1 MRKLSN
7 NSLWAVLLLSFV
19 CLFGGSA
26 AQAQIP
32 VTNAEGTK
40 HNFKYYLNQVKEGKI
55 TADITTQ
62 VTKVT
67 TAIGDQT
74 KGLSE
79 FVKKSKEKIEKA
91 KEQFDKYKKQVEEY
105 KAEYDKYKEQVRQ
118 LKADVEKTVADAKN
132 TVNQVKDGINT
143 AKDIVNSAGDIVSSA
158 GEMAKGQLGELASA
172 AGVDSSALSGVL
184 GGNSGGSSA
193 DTDTNPVTNSS
204 DSTYSGSTST
214 PAISSSSGSSGGS
227 TTSSAGYSSSGS
239 NVSSVSSSSVSGVA
253 GGSAGMAGSNS
264 SSVGVGSNAGSSAYG
279 SNSAV
284 ADSYT
289 APVSSRKAFSSAAS
303 SSTAASSS
311 AAVSSAADTLSVAA
325 SAAEPVVTAESA
337 AMMSNSAVSDSLV
350 VAVDNQYET
359 PVAAS
364 PQISSAVMSSTTEM
378 QKNIMPISTATAVRS
393 SLAQPVTA
401 TPLSDLQIQNKQV
414 QTQVK
419 DKNFIGTSLNT
430 TDIQTAKTPQTRQI
444 KPVRRSFKPRNSDL
458 RSEVSP
464 LQSFAQARYSETLA
478 FAMLK
483 LSDNGTDING
493 TFIVPPTVNMPCGL
507 SSSTALENGNMD
519 KCLIKF
525 NDAAKRPQAEEVE
538 STQAYYAQG
547 KKELIAA
554 YIAEAYK
561 AQRET
566 EDFTEKVLSPI
577 ELAVAPTE
585 LDIYSNIVEA
595 NKAVVTAINGIL
607 KIKSSR
613 LALDIYNNYGT
624 YRFSSPEE
632 DE

>member
-19 CLFGGSA
+19 YLFGSSA

-40 HNFKYYLNQVKEGKI
+40 HNLKYYLNQVKEGKF
-55 TADITTQ
+55 TLDTTTQ

-193 DTDTNPVTNSS
+193 DTDTNHVTNSS

-239 NVSSVSSSSVSGVA
+239 NVSPVSSSSVSGVA

-289 APVSSRKAFSSAAS
+289 APVSSRKAFV
-303 SSTAASSS
+303 STTSPS
-311 AAVSSAADTLSVAA
+311 AVSSPVEASTAVDTLSVMA

-337 AMMSNSAVSDSLV
+337 AMMSNAAVSDSLA
-350 VAVDNQYET
+350 VAVDNQYGT

-364 PQISSAVMSSTTEM
+364 PQISSTDMNSTTEM
-378 QKNIMPISTATAVRS
+378 QKNNMPVSTATAVRS
-393 SLAQPVTA
+393 SVAQPVTV
-401 TPLSDLQIQNKQV
+401 TPLSDLQIQNKQA

-444 KPVRRSFKPRNSDL
+444 KPVRRSFKPQNSDL